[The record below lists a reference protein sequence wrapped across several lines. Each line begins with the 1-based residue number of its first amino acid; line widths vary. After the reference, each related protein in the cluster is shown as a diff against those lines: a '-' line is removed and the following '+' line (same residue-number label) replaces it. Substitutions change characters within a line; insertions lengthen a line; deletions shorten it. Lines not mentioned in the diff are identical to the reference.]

1 MEIIKTN
8 GRWTLALFSGD
19 INQDENID
27 LLDNGDLDQGIS
39 NFYFGYMPS
48 DVNGDGNVD
57 LLDMPILEENI
68 TDFIYS
74 IHP

>member
-1 MEIIKTN
+1 
-8 GRWTLALFSGD
+8 LFGND
-19 INQDENID
+19 IHRVKNIY
-27 LLDNGDLDQGIS
+27 LLDNADLDQGIS

-57 LLDMPILEENI
+57 LLDMPTLEENI